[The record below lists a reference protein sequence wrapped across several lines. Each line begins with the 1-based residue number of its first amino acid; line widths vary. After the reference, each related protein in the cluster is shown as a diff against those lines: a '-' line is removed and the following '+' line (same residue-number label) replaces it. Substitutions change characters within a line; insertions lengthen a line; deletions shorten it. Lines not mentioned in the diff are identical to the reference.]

1 MRTKNI
7 VLIGA
12 AFAIGFLLTKLG
24 KRQQADI
31 THLIEKAIYKGFA
44 EIKNSKLA
52 VQNSKSTNIKIF
64 AQRMI
69 DDHVAMNQKI
79 TEITRSKNIPTPTI
93 DNYID
98 NGEPYLLNPASDE
111 FFDEDY
117 VDYQLTAHNDLV
129 KLFKKIRDF
138 GDPEIQVFF
147 THALEQL
154 DHHLRMAQ
162 DLADTFHT
170 NNIPTSPLK
179 NTDFVEEPNYKV

>member
-7 VLIGA
+7 LLIGA
-12 AFAIGFLLTKLG
+12 AFTVGFLLTKLP

-31 THLIEKAIYKGFA
+31 THLIEKAVYKGFA

-52 VQNSKSTNIKIF
+52 VQNSQSTNIKIF

-69 DDHVAMNQKI
+69 DDHIAMNQKI
-79 TEITRSKNIPTPTI
+79 TEITRSKNIYIPTI
-93 DNYID
+93 DNYIE
-98 NGEPYLLNPASDE
+98 NGEPYLMSSHNDE
-111 FFDEDY
+111 FFDEEY
-117 VDYQLTAHNDLV
+117 VDYQLTAHKDMV

-138 GDPEIQVFF
+138 GDPEIEAFF

-154 DHHLRMAQ
+154 SHHLRMAQ

-170 NNIPTSPLK
+170 NNIPTSPLQ
-179 NTDFVEEPNYKV
+179 NADFVEEPNYKA